1 MKCLNRQARSNKA
14 KLEAVRD
21 AKKEQVRWDSL
32 TPEEQAAEVAEK
44 KKRSKRAREAIYA
57 LGMATGFLGSSYEK
71 FK

>member
-32 TPEEQAAEVAEK
+32 TPEEQTAEVAEK
-44 KKRSKRAREAIYA
+44 KKRLKRAREAMFA
-57 LGMATGFLGSSYEK
+57 LSTAIGFCDSSYDK
-71 FK
+71 FQ